1 MSLTKLEENLSIIE
15 NLPDAPTMESTE
27 LKRKFDESSIKIKDY
42 INETLT
48 VEIDN
53 IVTQIKKD
61 ISSKL
66 LEDNKK
72 KYYVGKLIFD
82 TENVNP
88 STYLGFGT
96 WQLWGQGRV
105 PVGINPNDSDFN
117 TVEKTGGEKTHK
129 LTVDEL
135 ASHTHKFTG
144 SAHTHTYSKSATTS
158 GSTALTVNQIPSH
171 THAHRVVKQLWSQ
184 LINRDATGALPSG
197 VNSNG
202 FNQGWSEWVG
212 SGNCANQATGGG
224 QGHTHSIAL
233 SSTNTGSSTQN
244 GTNSDTGSNTAHNN
258 LQPYI
263 TCYIWKRTA

>member
-15 NLPDAPTMESTE
+15 NLPDAPIMESTE

-72 KYYVGKLIFD
+72 KYYIGKLIFD
-82 TENVNP
+82 TQNVNP
-88 STYLGFGT
+88 ATYLGFGT

-117 TVEKTGGEKTHK
+117 AVEKTGGEKTHQ
-129 LTVDEL
+129 LTIEEM
-135 ASHTHKFTG
+135 
-144 SAHTHTYSKSATTS
+144 
-158 GSTALTVNQIPSH
+158 PSH
-171 THAHRVVKQLWSQ
+171 NHSIKKQVD
-184 LINRDATGALPSG
+184 NNSG
-197 VNSNG
+197 NKIS
-202 FNQGWSEWVG
+202 VG
-212 SGNCANQATGGG
+212 SGSASLFYQLDDTVETNNTGGG
-224 QGHTHSIAL
+224 Q
-233 SSTNTGSSTQN
+233 
-244 GTNSDTGSNTAHNN
+244 AHNN

>member
-15 NLPDAPTMESTE
+15 NLPDAPIMESTE

-117 TVEKTGGEKTHK
+117 AVEKTGGEKTHQ
-129 LTVDEL
+129 LTIEEM
-135 ASHTHKFTG
+135 
-144 SAHTHTYSKSATTS
+144 
-158 GSTALTVNQIPSH
+158 PSH
-171 THAHRVVKQLWSQ
+171 NHSIKKQVD
-184 LINRDATGALPSG
+184 NNSG
-197 VNSNG
+197 NKIS
-202 FNQGWSEWVG
+202 VG
-212 SGNCANQATGGG
+212 SGSASLFYQLDDTVETNNTGGG
-224 QGHTHSIAL
+224 Q
-233 SSTNTGSSTQN
+233 
-244 GTNSDTGSNTAHNN
+244 AHNN